1 MIDLYLMMR
10 VFLLDLKPLQQPF
23 YLLKRYLSYL
33 SRSAGPLESHTIQ
46 KLFGGQDKTI
56 FIISEHFDG
65 IPSFITKDKN
75 IRALIWIEL
84 ELHTD
89 QGSQTLYL
97 FAEIRSSTLPAYS
110 GNVDYTHDFFILIF
124 SDNSHFSLSELQKDE
139 DNIFILIHRFEPI
152 LFHHQATMASRL
164 LTCFRIPLLCAS
176 FPLKEPHKYEWSPLR
191 NGQVSWR

>member
-1 MIDLYLMMR
+1 M
-10 VFLLDLKPLQQPF
+10 
-23 YLLKRYLSYL
+23 
-33 SRSAGPLESHTIQ
+33 ESHTIQ

-97 FAEIRSSTLPAYS
+97 FAEIRSSTCKIDML
-110 GNVDYTHDFFILIF
+110 GFF
-124 SDNSHFSLSELQKDE
+124 SHM
-139 DNIFILIHRFEPI
+139 P
-152 LFHHQATMASRL
+152 HHN
-164 LTCFRIPLLCAS
+164 CFRI
-176 FPLKEPHKYEWSPLR
+176 LR
-191 NGQVSWR
+191 NVRSDSGRIPSGKKNFISWQTTMT